1 VHAVSWGWLG
11 LLRYLTV
18 IIECVRIE
26 VRAGK
31 REEARRIL
39 SAWAGPTEVEPG
51 CISCRILQEAIE
63 PFAFCCELRWKSHDD
78 LVRHLRS
85 ERYKALL
92 VLIDQGVGPPVIEF
106 HRVTETEGFD
116 LVERVRNVA

>member
-1 VHAVSWGWLG
+1 M
-11 LLRYLTV
+11 

-31 REEARRIL
+31 REEARRTL

-51 CISCRILQEAIE
+51 CISCRILQESTE